1 MLVSIVSAALHA
13 SISVQCAG
21 VQCVAGQGQ
30 GQASFLSA
38 LLHWA
43 GTTLPIRSSTQGY
56 VYTAPTPLTLLSRQQ
71 WSALFCFVLEVL
83 RTCKHLPALAS
94 TGTQ

>member
-1 MLVSIVSAALHA
+1 MTVSIVSAALHA
-13 SISVQCAG
+13 SISVQCEG

-56 VYTAPTPLTLLSRQQ
+56 VYTAPPPHTALTPAMVC
-71 WSALFCFVLEVL
+71 SALFCAGSAENLQTHAN
-83 RTCKHLPALAS
+83 TCKHLL
-94 TGTQ
+94 

>member
-56 VYTAPTPLTLLSRQQ
+56 VYTAPPPGAGTRNTALTPAMVC
-71 WSALFCFVLEVL
+71 SALFCAGSAENLQ
-83 RTCKHLPALAS
+83 TLAS
-94 TGTQ
+94 TC